1 MRAFYEQTLWIAQDF
16 LLMHPDLHH
25 RLLGRCVL
33 PNACRGEYQQHR
45 GRIADLHRGQ
55 RPALADVFAQLRN
68 GAFRALGQPL
78 RCRTEGSNIY
88 RPLHCERRRR
98 HENGDRFPHL
108 TSAAAQHSVAL
119 SWTASSASN
128 PVSYKMYRSTAT
140 GASDGLLAS
149 AVSGTAY
156 TNRTVQPGT
165 VYYYAVTTVNSAGQ
179 ESAFSNHIR
188 VTVP

>member
-1 MRAFYEQTLWIAQDF
+1 MSISNTGGGSLTFTGASDQPW
-16 LLMHPDLHH
+16 LMFSPSS
-25 RLLGRCVL
+25 GTV
-33 PNACRGEYQQHR
+33 PS
-45 GRIADLHRGQ
+45 
-55 RPALADVFAQLRN
+55 ALQVSPSVAGLKAATSTGHFTVN
-68 GAFRALGQPL
+68 GGGATKTVTVSL
-78 RCRTEGSNIY
+78 T
-88 RPLHCERRRR
+88 
-98 HENGDRFPHL
+98 L